1 MLGGCATEYG
11 GIIGITNVI
20 LGLAVVVMLL
30 YYFKLRAT
38 LDELSRRFLFA
49 GLFLGIHELTFFLG
63 DTFVYEMVKILFFI
77 TLFYSF
83 ISVLRYNSTLQEKLT
98 EQKGFNTKL
107 KKNLEEISQSW
118 LMEKEEAD
126 R

>member
-1 MLGGCATEYG
+1 MEYG
-11 GIIGITNVI
+11 GIVGITNVAWSLI
-20 LGLAVVVMLL
+20 IFAMLL
-30 YYFKLRAT
+30 YYLKARAT

-49 GLFLGIHELTFFLG
+49 GFFFGIHELTLFLG
-63 DTFVYEMVKILFFI
+63 DAFVYEMAKILFFI